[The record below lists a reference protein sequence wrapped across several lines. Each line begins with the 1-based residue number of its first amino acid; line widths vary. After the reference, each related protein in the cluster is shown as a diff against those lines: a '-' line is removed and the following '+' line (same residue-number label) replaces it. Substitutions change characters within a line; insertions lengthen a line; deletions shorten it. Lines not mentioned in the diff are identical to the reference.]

1 MKALR
6 KLLTLPRVDIG
17 LLLEAA
23 LMLGVARLAIA
34 LIPFRHVAPWLGVRQ
49 SATPAAP
56 LLEAHAC
63 LAKRIGWAVHTA
75 AGHLPWQAVCLPQA
89 IAAKFM
95 LRRRGFASTLYL
107 GVSRDDM
114 GFKAHAWIRA
124 GDVIV
129 TGYQDMQ
136 RYTVV
141 SSFA

>member
-1 MKALR
+1 MKALL
-6 KLLTLPRVDIG
+6 KLLNLPKADIG
-17 LLLEAA
+17 LLLEAI
-23 LMLGVARLAIA
+23 LWLGIVRLAVVM
-34 LIPFRHVAPWLGVRQ
+34 LPFRQIVPWLGARQ

-56 LLEAHAC
+56 LPEAHVH
-63 LAKRIGWAVHTA
+63 LVKRIGWAVRTA
-75 AGHLPWQAVCLPQA
+75 AAHLPWQAVCLPQA

-107 GVSRDDM
+107 GASHD
-114 GFKAHAWIRA
+114 GAEFKAHAWIRA

>member
-6 KLLTLPRVDIG
+6 KLLDLPGVDIG

-34 LIPFRHVAPWLGVRQ
+34 LIPFRHLAPCLGVRQ
-49 SATPAAP
+49 SSTPAAP
-56 LLEAHAC
+56 LSEEHAR
-63 LAKRIGWAVHTA
+63 LVKRIGWAIRVA
-75 AGHLPWQAVCLPQA
+75 AGHLPWKAVCLPQA
-89 IAAKFM
+89 MAAKLM

-107 GVSRDDM
+107 GVSQQ
-114 GFKAHAWIRA
+114 GAEFKAHAWIRT

-129 TGYQDMQ
+129 TGYQDIQ

>member
-6 KLLTLPRVDIG
+6 KLLNLPIADIG

-23 LMLGVARLAIA
+23 LMLEVARLAIA
-34 LIPFRHVAPWLGVRQ
+34 LAPFRHIAPWLGVCR
-49 SATPAAP
+49 SATPTTP
-56 LLEAHAC
+56 LSEAHTW

-107 GVSRDDM
+107 GVSRDDIS
-114 GFKAHAWIRA
+114 FKAHAWIRT